1 MHFLPTCI
9 IITPSSPTWKANM
22 EPVCKNKGL
31 QYLRHVYIVSL
42 LTYSHHNYIK
52 FILVYRL
59 FECTNGQTRFQVLK
73 TTTTIYN
80 KAEDHIK
87 MTVLCSW
94 YLEQDVIHVRVARLT
109 PNPQPLAIQFA
120 LSFAYFPAKED
131 SSVTLNPLQ
140 PDRRGPFGRKLYIQ
154 W

>member
-1 MHFLPTCI
+1 M
-9 IITPSSPTWKANM
+9 
-22 EPVCKNKGL
+22 V
-31 QYLRHVYIVSL
+31 
-42 LTYSHHNYIK
+42 
-52 FILVYRL
+52 
-59 FECTNGQTRFQVLK
+59 TRFQVLK

-87 MTVLCSW
+87 MTVLFSW
-94 YLEQDVIHVRVARLT
+94 YLEQDVIHVRVARLA
-109 PNPQPLAIQFA
+109 PNPQPLDIQFA

-140 PDRRGPFGRKLYIQ
+140 PDRRGAFGRKLYIQ